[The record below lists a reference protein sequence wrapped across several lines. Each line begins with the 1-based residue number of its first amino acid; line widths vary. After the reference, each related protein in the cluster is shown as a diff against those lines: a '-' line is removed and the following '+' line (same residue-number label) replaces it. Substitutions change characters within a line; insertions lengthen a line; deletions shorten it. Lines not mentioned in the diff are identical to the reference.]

1 MEGATSEPR
10 LDPAIARKTNR
21 DGIGDASR
29 SDRKRLGS
37 EGSLSP
43 KRGEGRCARAFAGLA
58 TGHSVQPTQITAPFL
73 TAPVT
78 ASSMR
83 GFFSTLGK
91 SASKRAP
98 TFVRLNARADPLSRP
113 TRCCLSA
120 RTGEPM
126 LLCDSQALTVARTA
140 ATTALAL
147 EFLTDPKARTLA
159 VIGTGSLAIE
169 HAAYVGVQHPWSS
182 IKMWS
187 RSVADAK
194 SARAKQ
200 NVIDDHGVSATV
212 VESLEDAVG
221 DADVLMLCTSSDAPV
236 VEVESLTSSAVVTS
250 ISTSGA

>member
-1 MEGATSEPR
+1 
-10 LDPAIARKTNR
+10 
-21 DGIGDASR
+21 
-29 SDRKRLGS
+29 
-37 EGSLSP
+37 
-43 KRGEGRCARAFAGLA
+43 
-58 TGHSVQPTQITAPFL
+58 
-73 TAPVT
+73 
-78 ASSMR
+78 
-83 GFFSTLGK
+83 
-91 SASKRAP
+91 
-98 TFVRLNARADPLSRP
+98 
-113 TRCCLSA
+113 
-120 RTGEPM
+120 M

-159 VIGTGSLAIE
+159 VIGTGPLAIE

-212 VESLEDAVG
+212 VEKSRG
-221 DADVLMLCTSSDAPV
+221 RGRDADASMLCTSSDAPV

-250 ISTSGA
+250 ISTSGALAHEVDPAQLRILSVFCDTVKRRRSPPAR